1 MKVERGVSEYTKLR
15 LELDVAF
22 PKGREVCRFCPF
34 CVADPRNHKREVCMI
49 TGTLL
54 PFADISMEGNCPL
67 KAKEI
72 DENTPGGRI
81 KALRMQL
88 KLTQQELGEKVGT
101 SRGVVN
107 YWEKGKREI
116 KAKDLIALSEAL
128 YTTPDYL
135 LCGVETTREEE
146 G

>member
-34 CVADPRNHKREVCMI
+34 CVADPSNHKREVCII

-67 KAKEI
+67 KAKKV
-72 DENTPGGRI
+72 DSSTPGERI
-81 KALRMQL
+81 RMARFQLR
-88 KLTQQELGEKVGT
+88 LTLEELGAKIGVSKQSVACWENGV
-101 SRGVVN
+101 RG
-107 YWEKGKREI
+107 I
-116 KAKDLIALSEAL
+116 KMKHLTALAEAL
-128 YTTPDYL
+128 NTTPSYIL
-135 LCGVETTREEE
+135 YGIETTREEE